1 MQIRMREDE
10 KRMMEDDVIPIPDL
24 MMGEEDLRGKGGE
37 CGIKDGLSFPM
48 HVYCLIR
55 TACTYVW
62 TVWFVSAHRWCC
74 VWQHDRRS

>member
-48 HVYCLIR
+48 HVYCLR
-55 TACTYVW
+55 RAACTYV
-62 TVWFVSAHRWCC
+62 C
-74 VWQHDRRS
+74 VDCVVCVCTQVVQCLAA